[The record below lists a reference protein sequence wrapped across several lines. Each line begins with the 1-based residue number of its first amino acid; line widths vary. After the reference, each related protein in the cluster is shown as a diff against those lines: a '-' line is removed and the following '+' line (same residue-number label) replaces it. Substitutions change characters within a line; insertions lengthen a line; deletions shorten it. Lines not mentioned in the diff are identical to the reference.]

1 MARSLRSSPP
11 QKRLRN
17 VPARAVAYP
26 LDPHVLA
33 LASRERARELLKRA
47 FPRRRGKLALARTVA
62 EFTAAFGKSLVDAV
76 IVDVAHPTEETWKAA
91 ALARDYPSVP
101 FFALTP
107 MRVADT
113 AALARC
119 VDGDFADLLVEG
131 MDDTAVRDLVM
142 PQSFTARFSA
152 ALNDAHLALGLDN
165 RIQER
170 AWRAIVAH
178 GGRTVRT
185 ETIAA
190 QLHVTREHLSRS
202 FAAAGSPNLK
212 RIIDLVR
219 LIAAAELAKNP
230 GYDVSDVAR
239 VLEFASPSHLTSTAQ
254 RIVGTRSAS
263 LARLRTGDLIE
274 RFRQGRGRS
283 RKQ

>member
-1 MARSLRSSPP
+1 MPP
-11 QKRLRN
+11 
-17 VPARAVAYP
+17 RAVQLP
-26 LDPHVLA
+26 ISPFVLA
-33 LASRERARELLKRA
+33 LASRERARQLLKHA
-47 FPRRRGKLALARTVA
+47 FPRRRGKLTLARSVT
-62 EFTAAFGKSLVDAV
+62 EFGNTFKRSLVDAA
-76 IVDVAHPTEETWKAA
+76 IVDCSHPTEETWRAA
-91 ALARDYPSVP
+91 AFARDYPSVP
-101 FFALTP
+101 FFALSP
-107 MRVADT
+107 MRVADA

-119 VDGDFADLLVEG
+119 VEGDFADVLAEG
-131 MDDTAVRDLVM
+131 MDDEAMRDLVT
-142 PQSFTARFSA
+142 PQSFTTRFSVA
-152 ALNDAHLALGLDN
+152 MHDAHRALGLDS
-165 RIQER
+165 RLQES

-185 ETIAA
+185 EMIAE

-230 GYDVSDVAR
+230 GYDISEVAR

-274 RFRQGRGRS
+274 RFQQGRGRS
-283 RKQ
+283 RKS

>member
-1 MARSLRSSPP
+1 
-11 QKRLRN
+11 
-17 VPARAVAYP
+17 VPSHAVVYP
-26 LDPHVLA
+26 LAPHVLA
-33 LASRERARELLKRA
+33 LASRERARELLKHA
-47 FPRRRGKLALARTVA
+47 FPRRRGKLALTRTVS
-62 EFTAAFGKSLVDAV
+62 EFTGAFKRSLIDAA
-76 IVDVAHPTEETWKAA
+76 IVDVAHPTDETWKAA
-91 ALARDYPSVP
+91 TLARDYPSVP
-101 FFALTP
+101 FFAISP
-107 MRVADT
+107 MRVADA

-119 VDGDFADLLVEG
+119 VDGDFADVLVEG

-142 PQSFTARFSA
+142 PQSFTARFGA
-152 ALNDAHLALGLDN
+152 ALHDAHLALGLDN
-165 RIQER
+165 QIQER
-170 AWRAIVAH
+170 AWRAIVAQ

-185 ETIAA
+185 EMIAA

-230 GYDVSDVAR
+230 GYDVSEVAR
-239 VLEFASPSHLTSTAQ
+239 VLQFASPSHLTSTAQ
-254 RIVGTRSAS
+254 RIVGTRSTS

-283 RKQ
+283 RKV

>member
-1 MARSLRSSPP
+1 VTA
-11 QKRLRN
+11 N
-17 VPARAVAYP
+17 AIAYP
-26 LDPHVLA
+26 SSPHVLA
-33 LASRERARELLKRA
+33 LASRDRARDLLKRA

-62 EFTAAFGKSLVDAV
+62 EFSSAFKKSLVDAV

-101 FFALTP
+101 FFALCP

-119 VDGDFADLLVEG
+119 ADGDFADVLVEG
-131 MDDTAVRDLVM
+131 MDDSAVRDLVM
-142 PQSFTARFSA
+142 PHTFTSRFTV
-152 ALNDAHLALGLDN
+152 ALQDAHVALGLDN
-165 RIQER
+165 RMQER

-185 ETIAA
+185 ETLAA

-202 FAAAGSPNLK
+202 FAAEGSPNLK

-230 GYDVSDVAR
+230 GYDVSEVAK
-239 VLEFASPSHLTSTAQ
+239 VLEFASPSHLTSTAV

-274 RFRQGRGRS
+274 RFQQGRGRS
-283 RKQ
+283 RKDVG

>member
-1 MARSLRSSPP
+1 
-11 QKRLRN
+11 
-17 VPARAVAYP
+17 VTARAVTYP
-26 LDPHVLA
+26 SGPHVLA
-33 LASRERARELLKRA
+33 LASRDRARDLLKRA
-47 FPRRRGKLALARTVA
+47 FPRRRGKLTMARTVA
-62 EFTAAFGKSLVDAV
+62 EFAAAFKKSLVDAV
-76 IVDVAHPTEETWKAA
+76 IVDFAHPTEEVWKGA

-107 MRVADT
+107 LRVSDT

-119 VDGDFADLLVEG
+119 VDGDFADVLVEG
-131 MDDTAVRDLVM
+131 MDDGAVRELVM
-142 PQSFTARFSA
+142 PQSFTARFGE
-152 ALNDAHLALGLDN
+152 ALNDAHLSLGLDN

-170 AWRAIVAH
+170 AWRAIVAQ

-190 QLHVTREHLSRS
+190 ELHVTREHLSRS

-230 GYDVSDVAR
+230 GYDVTEVAR

-254 RIVGTRSAS
+254 RIVGTRSTS
-263 LARLRTGDLIE
+263 LARLRTGDLME

-283 RKQ
+283 RAG

>member
-1 MARSLRSSPP
+1 MTART
-11 QKRLRN
+11 
-17 VPARAVAYP
+17 VMFP
-26 LDPHVLA
+26 LGPHILA
-33 LASRERARELLKRA
+33 LASRDRARDLLKRA

-62 EFTAAFGKSLVDAV
+62 EFSNTFKKSLVDAV

-101 FFALTP
+101 FFALGP

-119 VDGDFADLLVEG
+119 VDGEFADVLVEG
-131 MDDTAVRDLVM
+131 MDDSAVRDLVM
-142 PQSFTARFSA
+142 PQTFTSRFA
-152 ALNDAHLALGLDN
+152 VALQDAHVALGLDN
-165 RIQER
+165 RLQER
-170 AWRAIVAH
+170 AWRAIVAQ

-185 ETIAA
+185 EMIAA

-230 GYDVSDVAR
+230 GYDVSEVAE
-239 VLEFASPSHLTSTAQ
+239 VLEFASPSHLTSTAV

-274 RFRQGRGRS
+274 RFQQGRGRS
-283 RKQ
+283 RAV

>member
-1 MARSLRSSPP
+1 
-11 QKRLRN
+11 
-17 VPARAVAYP
+17 VPVRGVPFPAG
-26 LDPHVLA
+26 PHVLA
-33 LASRERARELLKRA
+33 FATRDRARDLLRRA
-47 FPRRRGKLALARTVA
+47 FPRRRGRLALARTVA
-62 EFTAAFGKSLVDAV
+62 EFTSAFKRSLVDAV
-76 IVDVAHPTEETWKAA
+76 IVDVAHPTDDTWRAA

-101 FFALTP
+101 FFALSP
-107 MRVADT
+107 WRVAD
-113 AALARC
+113 AGALARC
-119 VDGDFADLLVEG
+119 VDGDFADVLAEG
-131 MDDTAVRDLVM
+131 MDDPVVRDLVM
-142 PQSFTARFSA
+142 PHSFTARFGA
-152 ALNDAHLALGLDN
+152 ALHDAHLALGLDTPL
-165 RIQER
+165 QER
-170 AWRAIVAH
+170 AWRSIVAH

-190 QLHVTREHLSRS
+190 ELHVTREHLSRS
-202 FAAAGSPNLK
+202 FALAGSPNLK

-230 GYDVSDVAR
+230 GYDVSEVAV

-283 RKQ
+283 RKVHGGN

>member
-1 MARSLRSSPP
+1 MTART
-11 QKRLRN
+11 
-17 VPARAVAYP
+17 VMFP
-26 LDPHVLA
+26 LGPNVLA
-33 LASRERARELLKRA
+33 LASRDRARDLLKRA
-47 FPRRRGKLALARTVA
+47 FPRRRGKLSLTRTVG
-62 EFTAAFGKSLVDAV
+62 EFTGAFKKALVDAV
-76 IVDVAHPTEETWKAA
+76 IVDLAHPTEETWKAA

-101 FFALTP
+101 FFALCP
-107 MRVADT
+107 VRVADA

-119 VDGDFADLLVEG
+119 VEGDFADVIVEG
-131 MDDTAVRDLVM
+131 MDDASMRDLVL
-142 PQSFTARFSA
+142 PHSFTSRFGA
-152 ALNDAHLALGLDN
+152 ALHDAHLALGLDN
-165 RIQER
+165 MLQER

-185 ETIAA
+185 EMIAA

-219 LIAAAELAKNP
+219 LISAAELAKNP
-230 GYDVSDVAR
+230 GYDVSEVAM

-283 RKQ
+283 RTA

>member
-1 MARSLRSSPP
+1 MA
-11 QKRLRN
+11 
-17 VPARAVAYP
+17 AHTVAFP
-26 LDPHVLA
+26 TSPHVLA
-33 LASRERARELLKRA
+33 FASRDRARDLLRRA
-47 FPRRRGKLALARTVA
+47 FPRRRGKLALTRTVG
-62 EFTAAFGKSLVDAV
+62 EFTNAFKKSLVDAV
-76 IVDVAHPTEETWKAA
+76 IVDVAHPTEETWKAT

-113 AALARC
+113 GAFARC
-119 VDGDFADLLVEG
+119 VDGDFVDVLVEG
-131 MDDTAVRDLVM
+131 MDDAVVRDLVM
-142 PQSFTARFSA
+142 PQSFTSRFGA
-152 ALNDAHLALGLDN
+152 ALNDAHRSLGLEN

-185 ETIAA
+185 EMIAA

-230 GYDVSDVAR
+230 GYDVSEVAR
-239 VLEFASPSHLTSTAQ
+239 ILDFASPSHLTSTAQ

-274 RFRQGRGRS
+274 RFQQGRGRS
-283 RKQ
+283 RER

>member
-1 MARSLRSSPP
+1 MTVNAVVYP
-11 QKRLRN
+11 QG
-17 VPARAVAYP
+17 
-26 LDPHVLA
+26 PHVLA
-33 LASRERARELLKRA
+33 LASRDRARDLLKRA
-47 FPRRRGKLALARTVA
+47 FPRRRGKLSLARTVT
-62 EFTAAFGKSLVDAV
+62 EFSAAFKKSLVDAV
-76 IVDVAHPTEETWKAA
+76 IVDFAHPTDETWKAA

-101 FFALTP
+101 FFALGP

-113 AALARC
+113 AAFARC
-119 VDGDFADLLVEG
+119 IDSDFVDVLVEG
-131 MDDTAVRDLVM
+131 MDDAALRDLVL
-142 PQSFTARFSA
+142 PLGFTARFSD

-170 AWRAIVAH
+170 AWRAIVAQ

-185 ETIAA
+185 ESIAA

-202 FAAAGSPNLK
+202 FAKAGSPNLK

-230 GYDVSDVAR
+230 GYDVSEVAT
-239 VLEFASPSHLTSTAQ
+239 VLEFASPSHLTSTAV
-254 RIVGTRSAS
+254 RIVGTRSTS

-274 RFRQGRGRS
+274 RFQQGRGRS
-283 RKQ
+283 RAVAS

>member
-1 MARSLRSSPP
+1 MAS
-11 QKRLRN
+11 
-17 VPARAVAYP
+17 RAVLLP
-26 LDPHVLA
+26 LAPQVVA
-33 LASRERARELLKRA
+33 LASRERARDLLKHA
-47 FPRRRGKLALARTVA
+47 FPRRRGKLVLARTVA
-62 EFTAAFGKSLVDAV
+62 EFGAAFKKSLVDAV
-76 IVDVAHPTEETWKAA
+76 IVDVAHPTEETWKAG

-101 FFALTP
+101 FFALSP
-107 MRVADT
+107 MRVAD
-113 AALARC
+113 AGAVARC
-119 VDGDFADLLVEG
+119 IDGDFADVLVEG
-131 MDDTAVRDLVM
+131 MDDAAVRDLVL
-142 PQSFTARFSA
+142 PQSFTARFGV

-170 AWRAIVAH
+170 AWRAIVAQ

-202 FAAAGSPNLK
+202 FAVAGSPNLK

-219 LIAAAELAKNP
+219 LIAAAELCKNP
-230 GYDVSDVAR
+230 GYDVGEVAR

-274 RFRQGRGRS
+274 RFQQGRGRS
-283 RKQ
+283 RKG

>member
-1 MARSLRSSPP
+1 MAPRPSLFPLAP
-11 QKRLRN
+11 Q
-17 VPARAVAYP
+17 VV
-26 LDPHVLA
+26 A
-33 LASRERARELLKRA
+33 LAARDRARDLLKRA
-47 FPRRRGKLALARTVA
+47 FPRRRGKLVLARTVA
-62 EFTAAFGKSLVDAV
+62 EFGALFKKSLVDAA
-76 IVDVAHPTEETWKAA
+76 IVDVAHPTEETWKAG

-101 FFALTP
+101 FFALSP
-107 MRVADT
+107 MRVSDVG
-113 AALARC
+113 ALARC

-131 MDDTAVRDLVM
+131 MDDAAVRDLVL
-142 PQSFTARFSA
+142 PQSFTVRFGV
-152 ALNDAHLALGLDN
+152 ALHDAHLALGLDA

-170 AWRAIVAH
+170 AWRAIVAQ

-185 ETIAA
+185 EMIAA

-202 FAAAGSPNLK
+202 FAVAGSPNLK

-219 LIAAAELAKNP
+219 LIAAAELCKNP
-230 GYDVSDVAR
+230 GYDVSEVAQ

-274 RFRQGRGRS
+274 RFQQGRGRS
-283 RKQ
+283 RKG

>member
-1 MARSLRSSPP
+1 MTART
-11 QKRLRN
+11 
-17 VPARAVAYP
+17 VMFP
-26 LDPHVLA
+26 LGPHILA
-33 LASRERARELLKRA
+33 LASRDRARDLLKRA

-62 EFTAAFGKSLVDAV
+62 EFSNTFKKSLVDAV

-101 FFALTP
+101 FFALGP

-119 VDGDFADLLVEG
+119 VDGEFADVLVEG
-131 MDDTAVRDLVM
+131 MDDSAVRDLVM
-142 PQSFTARFSA
+142 PQTFTSRFA
-152 ALNDAHLALGLDN
+152 FALQDAHVALGLDN
-165 RIQER
+165 RLQER
-170 AWRAIVAH
+170 AWRAIVAQ

-185 ETIAA
+185 EMIAA

-230 GYDVSDVAR
+230 GYDVSEVAE
-239 VLEFASPSHLTSTAQ
+239 VLEFASPSHLTSTAV

-274 RFRQGRGRS
+274 RFQQGRGRS
-283 RKQ
+283 RAV

>member
-1 MARSLRSSPP
+1 M
-11 QKRLRN
+11 
-17 VPARAVAYP
+17 
-26 LDPHVLA
+26 LA
-33 LASRERARELLKRA
+33 FATRDRARDLLKRA
-47 FPRRRGKLALARTVA
+47 FPRRRGRLVLARTVH
-62 EFTAAFGKSLVDAV
+62 EFTRAFKRSLVDAV
-76 IVDVAHPTEETWKAA
+76 IVDVAHPTEETWRAV

-101 FFALTP
+101 FFALSP
-107 MRVADT
+107 LRVADT

-119 VDGDFADLLVEG
+119 VDGDFADVLAEG
-131 MDDTAVRDLVM
+131 MDDAAVRDLVM
-142 PQSFTARFSA
+142 PQSFTVRFGA
-152 ALNDAHLALGLDN
+152 ALHDAHRALGLDT
-165 RIQER
+165 RLQER
-170 AWRAIVAH
+170 AWRSIVAH

-185 ETIAA
+185 EMIAA

-230 GYDVSDVAR
+230 GYDLSEVAT

-274 RFRQGRGRS
+274 RFQQGRGRS
-283 RKQ
+283 RNG

>member
-1 MARSLRSSPP
+1 M
-11 QKRLRN
+11 
-17 VPARAVAYP
+17 
-26 LDPHVLA
+26 LA
-33 LASRERARELLKRA
+33 LASRERARDLLKHA
-47 FPRRRGKLALARTVA
+47 FPRRRGRLALARTVA
-62 EFTAAFGKSLVDAV
+62 EFKAAFKKSLIDAA

-101 FFALTP
+101 FFALSP
-107 MRVADT
+107 VRVADT

-119 VDGDFADLLVEG
+119 VDEEFADLLVEG
-131 MDDTAVRDLVM
+131 MDDGVVRDLVL
-142 PQSFTARFSA
+142 PQSFTIRFSA
-152 ALNDAHLALGLDN
+152 ALNDACPALGLDHQ
-165 RIQER
+165 IQER

-185 ETIAA
+185 ELIAA
-190 QLHVTREHLSRS
+190 QLNVTREHLSRS
-202 FAAAGSPNLK
+202 FAASGSPNLK

-230 GYDVSDVAR
+230 GYDVSEVAR
-239 VLEFASPSHLTSTAQ
+239 VLEFASPSHLTSTSQ

-283 RKQ
+283 RKS

>member
-1 MARSLRSSPP
+1 M
-11 QKRLRN
+11 
-17 VPARAVAYP
+17 VARAVAFP
-26 LDPHVLA
+26 LGPHVLA
-33 LASRERARELLKRA
+33 LASRDRARDLLKRA
-47 FPRRRGKLALARTVA
+47 FPRRRGKLSLARTIT
-62 EFTAAFGKSLVDAV
+62 EFSGAFKKSLIDAV
-76 IVDVAHPTEETWKAA
+76 IVDVGHPTEETWRAT

-101 FFALTP
+101 FFALCP
-107 MRVADT
+107 MRVSDT
-113 AALARC
+113 AAIARC
-119 VDGDFADLLVEG
+119 VDGDFADVLVEG
-131 MDDTAVRDLVM
+131 MDDEAVRDLVM
-142 PQSFTARFSA
+142 PQSFTARFGV
-152 ALNDAHLALGLDN
+152 ALNGAHLALGLDA
-165 RIQER
+165 RLQQR
-170 AWRAIVAH
+170 AWASIVAH

-230 GYDVSDVAR
+230 GYDVSEVAD

-274 RFRQGRGRS
+274 RFQQGRGRS
-283 RKQ
+283 RKG